1 MLEEML
7 RCIPKGC
14 NVDRWISSWVKAQYQ
29 QHLEY
34 LEEVARGGGPFYKDA
49 VLWLEEN
56 SQLARQFLEE
66 DYTIDGPTHGYL
78 KRMACVD
85 IKREALLL
93 RHSKPAKPASHSIR
107 P

>member
-14 NVDRWISSWVKAQYQ
+14 NVDRWMASWIKSQYQ
-29 QHLEY
+29 QHLDY
-34 LEEVARGGGPFYKDA
+34 LREVARGGPFYRDA

-56 SQLARQFLEE
+56 SELARQFLAE
-66 DYTIDGPTHGYL
+66 DYTIDGPTSGYL
-78 KRMACVD
+78 KLMANVD
-85 IKREALLL
+85 VKREALLL
-93 RHSKPAKPASHSIR
+93 RHSKPSKPASHAIR